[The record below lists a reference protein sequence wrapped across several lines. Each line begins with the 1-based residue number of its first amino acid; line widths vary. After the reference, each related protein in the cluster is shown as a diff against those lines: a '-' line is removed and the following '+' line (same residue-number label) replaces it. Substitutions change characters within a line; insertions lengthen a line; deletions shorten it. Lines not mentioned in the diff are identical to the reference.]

1 MLKCRFYRLKQ
12 TIQIN
17 WRTLFLYFVT
27 LRLLKYIMNF
37 INRIDLKRTALHCL
51 YWILF
56 LLFFYSN
63 KSDNED
69 SYAFIVIYSCKI
81 LAQAAVAY
89 GLIYWIIP
97 ETLNK
102 KRYLFFIISALGW
115 LYIVFALLITLKFY
129 YLEPRFPTFFDDWLG
144 HTMTIRERLT
154 SGKLIV
160 REFSFITYP
169 VIILGFISFNR
180 KQQRLLKLEEEKRS
194 IELKV
199 LKNQLNPHFLF
210 NTLNNLYTL
219 TLKKDDK
226 APEVIAKL
234 SEILDFVLY
243 RCNEDYV
250 SVEKEITLI
259 ENYIA
264 LEKLRY
270 DENRLDILFTKD
282 IQESNKI
289 SPLIVLTFI
298 ENAFK
303 HGVINE
309 TEKATIRLNL
319 ESKNGQI
326 IFSIENT
333 KPQNEC
339 AQISEKSKIGLENVR
354 KQLDLLYPKKHQL
367 EIEETKTFYS
377 VKLCLIN
384 QNGKEVL

>member
-1 MLKCRFYRLKQ
+1 MHFLK
-12 TIQIN
+12 N
-17 WRTLFLYFVT
+17 
-27 LRLLKYIMNF
+27 
-37 INRIDLKRTALHCL
+37 IDLKRILFHCI
-51 YWILF
+51 YWISF
-56 LLFFYSN
+56 LLLYISE
-63 KSDNED
+63 KSDNETYYD
-69 SYAFIVIYSCKI
+69 FTFIYIWKI
-81 LAQAAVAY
+81 LAQAIAAY

-97 ETLNK
+97 QTLNRK
-102 KRYLFFIISALGW
+102 KYLLFILFATSW
-115 LYIVFALLITLKFY
+115 LYLLFALLMIFKYF
-129 YLEPRFPTFFDDWLG
+129 YLEPKFPSFFNDWLG
-144 HTMTIRERLT
+144 HKMSIPERLT
-154 SGKLIV
+154 SFKLIF

-169 VIILGFISFNR
+169 IIILGFISFNR
-180 KQQRLLKLEEEKRS
+180 KQQRLLKLEEEKKS
-194 IELKV
+194 MELKV

-250 SVEKEITLI
+250 SVEKEIALI

-270 DENRLDILFTKD
+270 SENRLNISFAKD
-282 IQESNKI
+282 IRESNKI
-289 SPLIVLTFI
+289 SPLIILTFI

-309 TEKATIRLNL
+309 TEKALIQLSL
-319 ESKNGQI
+319 ESKPQQI

-333 KPQNEC
+333 KPQNDSTV
-339 AQISEKSKIGLENVR
+339 ISDKSKIGLENVR

-367 EIEETKTFYS
+367 EIEESQFNYK
-377 VKLCLIN
+377 VKL
-384 QNGKEVL
+384 VLTL

>member
-1 MLKCRFYRLKQ
+1 
-12 TIQIN
+12 
-17 WRTLFLYFVT
+17 
-27 LRLLKYIMNF
+27 MNF
-37 INRIDLKRTALHCL
+37 IQKIDLKRTAFHCL
-51 YWILF
+51 YWIF
-56 LLFFYSN
+56 FLFFYVSN
-63 KSDNED
+63 KSENENYYD
-69 SYAFIVIYSCKI
+69 FIFIYSWKI
-81 LAQAAVAY
+81 LAQAFVGY

-97 ETLNK
+97 QTLNK
-102 KRYLFFIISALGW
+102 KRYLLFMISSLGW
-115 LYIVFALLITLKFY
+115 LYLIFALLMILKYY
-129 YLEPRFPTFFDDWLG
+129 YLEPKFPNFFTDWLG
-144 HTMTIRERLT
+144 HKMTIPERLT
-154 SGKLIV
+154 SAKLIL
-160 REFSFITYP
+160 RELSFITYP

-180 KQQRLLKLEEEKRS
+180 KQQRLLKLEEEKKS
-194 IELKV
+194 MELKV

-243 RCNEDYV
+243 RCNENYV
-250 SVEKEITLI
+250 SIEKEIVLI

-270 DENRLDILFTKD
+270 NENRLDILFTKN

-309 TEKATIRLNL
+309 TEKAVIRLHL
-319 ESKNGQI
+319 ESKKGEI
-326 IFSIENT
+326 VFSIKNT
-333 KPQNEC
+333 KPQNEFTR
-339 AQISEKSKIGLENVR
+339 ISDKSKIGLENVQ

-367 EIEETKTFYS
+367 QIEETQTNFKI
-377 VKLCLIN
+377 KLCLY
-384 QNGKEVL
+384 L

>member
-1 MLKCRFYRLKQ
+1 MS
-12 TIQIN
+12 
-17 WRTLFLYFVT
+17 
-27 LRLLKYIMNF
+27 F

-56 LLFFYSN
+56 LLFSFSN

-69 SYAFIVIYSCKI
+69 SYAFIFIYSCKT

-102 KRYLFFIISALGW
+102 KRYLLFVIFALGW
-115 LYIVFALLITLKFY
+115 IYIILAFLMILKFY
-129 YLEPRFPTFFDDWLG
+129 YLEPKFPTFFNDWLG
-144 HTMTIRERLT
+144 HKMTVIERLT
-154 SGKLIV
+154 SGRLMI

-180 KQQRLLKLEEEKRS
+180 KQQRLLKLEEEKKS

-210 NTLNNLYTL
+210 NTLNNLYAL
-219 TLKKDDK
+219 TLKKDDR
-226 APEVIAKL
+226 APGIIAKL

-250 SVEKEITLI
+250 PVEKEIILI

-270 DENRLDILFTKD
+270 DENRLDVLFTKD
-282 IQESNKI
+282 IQENNKI

-303 HGVINE
+303 HGVVNE

-319 ESKNGQI
+319 VSKKEQI

-333 KPQNEC
+333 KPQNELS
-339 AQISEKSKIGLENVR
+339 QMIDKSKIGLENVQ

-367 EIEETKTFYS
+367 EIEETQMFYK
-377 VKLCLIN
+377 VKLCLKN
-384 QNGKEVL
+384 

>member
-1 MLKCRFYRLKQ
+1 
-12 TIQIN
+12 
-17 WRTLFLYFVT
+17 
-27 LRLLKYIMNF
+27 MNF
-37 INRIDLKRTALHCL
+37 INRIDLKRVALHCL
-51 YWILF
+51 YWIFF
-56 LLFFYSN
+56 LLFFFSN

-102 KRYLFFIISALGW
+102 KKYLLFIISALGW

-129 YLEPRFPTFFDDWLG
+129 YLEPRFPTFFNDWLG

-154 SGKLIV
+154 SGKLIL

-243 RCNEDYV
+243 RSNEDYV
-250 SVEKEITLI
+250 SIEKEIELI

-270 DENRLDILFTKD
+270 NENRLDILFTKD
-282 IQESNKI
+282 IQESNEI
-289 SPLIVLTFI
+289 SPLIILTFI

-319 ESKNGQI
+319 ESKKGQI

-333 KPQNEC
+333 KPQNEF
-339 AQISEKSKIGLENVR
+339 ARISDRSKIGLENVR

-367 EIEETKTFYS
+367 EIEETQMFYA
-377 VKLCLIN
+377 VKLCLKN
-384 QNGKEVL
+384 RNGKEVS

>member
-1 MLKCRFYRLKQ
+1 M
-12 TIQIN
+12 I
-17 WRTLFLYFVT
+17 
-27 LRLLKYIMNF
+27 F
-37 INRIDLKRTALHCL
+37 INRINLKRSALHCL

-56 LLFFYSN
+56 LLFSFSN

-69 SYAFIVIYSCKI
+69 SYTFIFIYSFKI

-102 KRYLFFIISALGW
+102 KKYLLFVIFALGW
-115 LYIVFALLITLKFY
+115 IYIIFAFLMILKFY
-129 YLEPRFPTFFDDWLG
+129 YLEPRFPTFFSNWLG
-144 HTMTIRERLT
+144 HKMTVIERLT
-154 SGKLIV
+154 SGSLMI

-180 KQQRLLKLEEEKRS
+180 KQQKLLKLEEEKKS

-210 NTLNNLYTL
+210 NTLNNLYAL
-219 TLKKDDK
+219 TLKKDDR
-226 APEVIAKL
+226 APEIIAKL

-250 SVEKEITLI
+250 PIEKEITLI

-282 IQESNKI
+282 IQENNTI

-319 ESKNGQI
+319 ESKKEQI

-333 KPQNEC
+333 KPQNEL
-339 AQISEKSKIGLENVR
+339 AQMTNKSKIGLENVQ
-354 KQLDLLYPKKHQL
+354 KQLDLLYPKRYQL
-367 EIEETKTFYS
+367 EIEETQLFYK
-377 VKLCLIN
+377 VKLWLKN
-384 QNGKEVL
+384 QNRKELL